1 MVGYFM
7 SEEKKAQDA
16 RAKFYATDTVI
27 RYIKT
32 VGIPKRTGEF
42 KAMVATGSSVKLDSK
57 EGEALLVNLRRVVF
71 AKHPQQINVTDDVS
85 GKIIASVEI

>member
-1 MVGYFM
+1 M

-16 RAKFYATDTVI
+16 RAKFYATDSVI
-27 RYIKT
+27 RYLKT

-42 KAMVATGSSVKLDSK
+42 KEMVATGTNVKLDSK
-57 EGEALLVNLRRVVF
+57 EGKELLVNMRRVVF
-71 AKHPQQINVTDDVS
+71 AKHPQQINVSDDVS